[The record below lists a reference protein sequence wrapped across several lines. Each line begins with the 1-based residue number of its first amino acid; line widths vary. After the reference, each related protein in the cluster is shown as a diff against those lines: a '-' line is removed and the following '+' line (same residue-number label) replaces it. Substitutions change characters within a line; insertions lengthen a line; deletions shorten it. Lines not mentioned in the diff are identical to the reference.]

1 MGEPV
6 VRRPSSETGT
16 RNGVKQKTEADPSSI
31 MAENSHLIS
40 KMPER
45 ETGLPN
51 TYKRAGWVHGSRP
64 AALVLL
70 ALLAWG
76 GIEYYRPLRAS
87 FLVNQL
93 RDAETTQVPALV
105 LQLDGYRRWANPR
118 LKELVQS
125 ADDDSRVKL
134 HGSLALLPVD
144 PSQLPFLEKRLLVAS
159 PTDLGVIRAAL
170 WPHRETLIP
179 KLWSVL
185 DAAQPGN
192 VSLLPTASALADY
205 DATSN
210 RWESLRGKVA
220 QALVSLNPI
229 LLGPWLDALR
239 PVRGKFNVPLGEI
252 FRDKNRPESVHLL
265 ATDILTDYASDD
277 PNLIANFLM
286 DADPKGYA
294 DFFRIAQRQESKT
307 LPLFQDEIAKRPE
320 YSWNDPPLD
329 PSWTRPDAT
338 LTGKIESAQG
348 MLAERFAFCQTMPLD
363 EFLTTAEGLRPSG
376 YRPTRFRPYAEGKS
390 LGVAA
395 VWTRDGR
402 PCRLAHDQ
410 SADEIR
416 QTDERNGNEGYL
428 PVDVAGYLATGGDEG
443 KPTSRFA
450 ALWRREPDQM
460 TMPACSWRH
469 RSPNSRRSRNN
480 SRTPGLSP

>member
-76 GIEYYRPLRAS
+76 GIECYRPLRAS
-87 FLVNQL
+87 FLVDQL
-93 RDAETTQVPALV
+93 RDAETTGCPRPRPATRWLSP
-105 LQLDGYRRWANPR
+105 LGKSSPQGTGSERRRRQP
-118 LKELVQS
+118 
-125 ADDDSRVKL
+125 VKL

-220 QALVSLNPI
+220 QI
-229 LLGPWLDALR
+229 W
-239 PVRGKFNVPLGEI
+239 
-252 FRDKNRPESVHLL
+252 
-265 ATDILTDYASDD
+265 
-277 PNLIANFLM
+277 
-286 DADPKGYA
+286 
-294 DFFRIAQRQESKT
+294 
-307 LPLFQDEIAKRPE
+307 
-320 YSWNDPPLD
+320 
-329 PSWTRPDAT
+329 
-338 LTGKIESAQG
+338 SA
-348 MLAERFAFCQTMPLD
+348 
-363 EFLTTAEGLRPSG
+363 
-376 YRPTRFRPYAEGKS
+376 
-390 LGVAA
+390 
-395 VWTRDGR
+395 
-402 PCRLAHDQ
+402 
-410 SADEIR
+410 
-416 QTDERNGNEGYL
+416 
-428 PVDVAGYLATGGDEG
+428 
-443 KPTSRFA
+443 
-450 ALWRREPDQM
+450 
-460 TMPACSWRH
+460 
-469 RSPNSRRSRNN
+469 
-480 SRTPGLSP
+480 